1 MSIGM
6 ILGSCPLFRGLYDK
20 EIDAFTENG
29 QIEFF
34 EAGQIVISPNDLIEK
49 LYIVLEGSLEQY
61 HLFEDERL
69 CFLELTSKDFFG
81 ENLFSNES
89 HHDHL
94 VQSVSD
100 SQLLS
105 ITFDSIQAFYQKQPK
120 AYSVLLMNILR
131 HEQEMLRVSRG
142 LISRLYFKEKAMIGT
157 PIYGQRRL
165 KPNEVEEIIKKKK
178 AG

>member
-20 EIDAFTENG
+20 EINAFTNKG

-34 EAGQIVISPNDLIEK
+34 EAGQIIVSPRDLIEK
-49 LYIVLEGSLEQY
+49 LYIVLEGSLEQS
-61 HLFEDERL
+61 HLFENEKL

-81 ENLFSNES
+81 ENLFSNET
-89 HHDHL
+89 HYDHL
-94 VQSVSD
+94 IQALTD
-100 SQLLS
+100 TQLLS
-105 ITFDSIQAFYQKQPK
+105 ITFQSIQIFYEKYPK

-165 KPNEVEEIIKKKK
+165 KPHEVEEIKKKKK

>member
-20 EIDAFTENG
+20 EVDAFTESG

-34 EAGQIVISPNDLIEK
+34 EAGQLVVKPEDLIEK

-61 HLFEDERL
+61 HMFEDKKL

-81 ENLFSNES
+81 ENLFSNET

-94 VQSVSD
+94 VQSHTD

-105 ITFDSIQAFYQKQPK
+105 ISFDSIQAFYKKHPK

-165 KPNEVEEIIKKKK
+165 RPDEVEKIVKKKK

>member
-1 MSIGM
+1 MSIGS

-34 EAGQIVISPNDLIEK
+34 EAGQLVVSPDDLIEK

-61 HLFEDERL
+61 HLFEGEKL

-94 VQSVSD
+94 VRSHSD

-105 ITFDSIQAFYQKQPK
+105 ITFESIQNFYHKQPK
-120 AYSVLLMNILR
+120 AYAVMLMNILR

-142 LISRLYFKEKAMIGT
+142 LISRLYFKEKAVIGT

-165 KPNEVEEIIKKKK
+165 NANEVQELIKKKK
-178 AG
+178 VG